1 MRQES
6 HPTRSVAMSG
16 RMACAVAASLT
27 LAAGL
32 AHADT
37 ITPASN
43 GGMLQLSQSFAST
56 APGQTPTTVVGTGA
70 NDGIG
75 SVMGSNLTGNGNS
88 TYLFNQS
95 YSNSVGSYTAGTLS
109 NGDTFGLV
117 ASYVVDLPTSTT
129 GSYIFSLNL
138 SSSTGIDDLSA
149 RLYSY
154 GPGVNTTLG
163 NTGALPNGGLVSA
176 WSTSVN
182 GGLVDST
189 TMAATNVAAGLYV
202 LEVVGQLSS
211 GATSGSYSG
220 QLSVNPV
227 PLPAALPLLLS
238 GIGGMFGFGRRRK
251 TAIGE
256 KIALA

>member
-1 MRQES
+1 MRQET
-6 HPTRSVAMSG
+6 HATRTVATSG
-16 RMACAVAASLT
+16 RLALAVAAALT
-27 LAAGL
+27 LVSGL

-43 GGMLQLSQSFAST
+43 GGTLELSQSFAST
-56 APGQTPTTVVGTGA
+56 AAGQTPTTVVGTGA
-70 NDGIG
+70 NDGTG
-75 SVMGSNLTGNGNS
+75 NVMGSDLTGNGNS
-88 TYLFNQS
+88 TYLFSQS
-95 YSNSVGSYTAGTLS
+95 YNNSAGSYTAGTLS

-117 ASYVVDLPTSTT
+117 ASYIVALPTSTT

-163 NTGALPNGGLVSA
+163 NTGALPNGGLVSS

-189 TMAATNVAAGLYV
+189 TMPATNVAAGLYV
-202 LEVVGQLSS
+202 LEVVGQLSN

-220 QLSVNPV
+220 QLSVDPV

-238 GIGGMFGFGRRRK
+238 GIGAMFGLGRRRK
-251 TAIGE
+251 AATAV
-256 KIALA
+256 KIAFA

>member
-1 MRQES
+1 MRREI
-6 HPTRSVAMSG
+6 HPTRSVATSG
-16 RMACAVAASLT
+16 RIACAVTAG
-27 LAAGL
+27 LALVAGL

-37 ITPASN
+37 ITPLAN
-43 GGMLQLSQSFAST
+43 GGTLELSQSFAST
-56 APGQTPTTVVGTGA
+56 AAGQTPTTVVGTGA

-88 TYLFNQS
+88 TYLFSQS

-109 NGDTFGLV
+109 NGDTYGLV
-117 ASYVVDLPTSTT
+117 ASYVVDLPTSIT

-154 GPGVNTTLG
+154 APGVNTTLG

-211 GATSGSYSG
+211 SATSGSYSG
-220 QLSVNPV
+220 QLSVDPV

-251 TAIGE
+251 ATSAE
-256 KIALA
+256 RIALA